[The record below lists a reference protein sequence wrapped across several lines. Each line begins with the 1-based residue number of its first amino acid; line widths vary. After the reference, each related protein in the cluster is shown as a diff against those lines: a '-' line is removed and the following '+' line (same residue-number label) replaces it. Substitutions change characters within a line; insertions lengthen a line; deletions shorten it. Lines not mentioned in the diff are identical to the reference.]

1 MDGDRIWALSATAVA
16 LVTAVLALWAY
27 IRFRAEQRRY
37 PRISAPLPN
46 LRGTWTAPS
55 PDPGRYQ
62 VVMHYNGEARELYH
76 GYDALKARHS
86 FELAPMEAG
95 VSVEFYEWGEQRG
108 KKEA

>member
-27 IRFRAEQRRY
+27 IRFRREQRRY
-37 PRISAPLPN
+37 PRITGPAQVV
-46 LRGTWTAPS
+46 RGTWTAPS

-62 VVMHYNGEARELYH
+62 VVFHFNGETRQVYQ
-76 GYDALKARHS
+76 GYDPIQARHAY
-86 FELAPMEAG
+86 EQAPMEAG
-95 VSVEFYEWGEQRG
+95 MQVEFYEWGQRRG